1 MDFDDTREEA
11 SFRKEARAWLDAH
24 AERLGPAE
32 SRPDP
37 RGEPEAVREA
47 QAWQVLKADA
57 GWACITWPVECGGRG
72 ATPIQNVIWNQEES
86 RYRVPPNLFTIGQ
99 GMLGPTLMAHGTPA
113 QKQRHLRPMLRGE
126 EIWSQLFSEPD
137 AGSDLAGLRTRAV
150 RDGDEWVVNG
160 QKIWTSGA
168 HYSRYGMILTRTD
181 PAARKHAGITYFILD
196 LRSPGI
202 EIRPIRQIN
211 GRSNFNEVFLTD
223 VRIPHENVVGAVNDG
238 WRGALTT
245 LMNERAAL
253 GGGGAI
259 GPGLPDL
266 LRLARDTEWD
276 GRPSLEDGGVRTR
289 LADFWV
295 RSKGLEYTRYRT
307 LTALSRGQ
315 TPGPEAAIGKL
326 VNAPLRQDMTAFA
339 LELLNVSGVSFEAA
353 DAWAP
358 AWLGAPGG
366 RLAGGTDEILRNI
379 VAERVLGLPGEP
391 RVDKDVAFQDLR

>member
-1 MDFDDTREEA
+1 MDFDDTPEEA
-11 SFRKEARAWLDAH
+11 RFRQEARAWLDAH
-24 AERLGPAE
+24 AERLGPDE
-32 SRPDP
+32 TRRDP

-47 QAWQVLKADA
+47 QAWQACKADA
-57 GWACITWPVECGGRG
+57 GWACITWPAEYGGRG

-99 GMLGPTLMAHGTPA
+99 GMLGPTLMAHGTEA

-150 RDGDEWVVNG
+150 REGDGWVVNG

-181 PAARKHAGITYFILD
+181 PAAPKHAGITYFILD
-196 LRSPGI
+196 MHSPGI

-211 GRSNFNEVFLTD
+211 GRSNFNEVFLND

-266 LRLARDTEWD
+266 LRLARDTRW
-276 GRPSLEDGGVRTR
+276 GC
-289 LADFWV
+289 A
-295 RSKGLEYTRYRT
+295 
-307 LTALSRGQ
+307 RGSP
-315 TPGPEAAIGKL
+315 T
-326 VNAPLRQDMTAFA
+326 
-339 LELLNVSGVSFEAA
+339 SGC
-353 DAWAP
+353 
-358 AWLGAPGG
+358 APGG
-366 RLAGGTDEILRNI
+366 SSTPAIARSPPSRGDRRQA
-379 VAERVLGLPGEP
+379 P
-391 RVDKDVAFQDLR
+391 RRPSASS